1 MNIYTALH
9 YHLTYIHT
17 KTTGVFANPM
27 PMKFD
32 YYDCVYVAEDSKW
45 KMWADML
52 PQFTIP
58 PVT

>member
-1 MNIYTALH
+1 MIP
-9 YHLTYIHT
+9 
-17 KTTGVFANPM
+17 GVFANPM

-58 PVT
+58 PVTIHIPKQLHHIYFTH